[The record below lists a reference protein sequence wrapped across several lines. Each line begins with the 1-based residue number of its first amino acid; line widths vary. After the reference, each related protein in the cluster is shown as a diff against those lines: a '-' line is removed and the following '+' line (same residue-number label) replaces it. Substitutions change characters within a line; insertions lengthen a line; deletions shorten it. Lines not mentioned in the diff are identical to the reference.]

1 MAGDAGVQRPG
12 WFYRL
17 VLVSATVIWGGNFV
31 VSKLAVGTLHPVWV
45 IAVRFTIAGLLLGL
59 VFLPRVRRC
68 MSPSLLKAGLI
79 IGFFSFLGYGS
90 QFLGLSGTT
99 PAKNAFLSACY
110 CLTVPFIWWL
120 VARRRPTARNLVA
133 AAVCVAGMALVTL
146 QGELSVSW
154 GDGVSMLSALLYGAE
169 IVAIA
174 LCVRDHDVITIT
186 VVQMVSSGLIAGL
199 AGLALGL
206 PFDAQ
211 VLAEPSFLLQMG
223 YIIVLGSC
231 YASTAQNLAQTKVP
245 PAEVS
250 MLFALESVFGTIF
263 SVVFLHEA
271 LSAQLLLGF
280 ALIFAAI
287 LVSELGGIKV
297 SKEKAAPRG

>member
-1 MAGDAGVQRPG
+1 MAQDKPAERPA

-17 VLVSATVIWGGNFV
+17 VLVSATLIWGGNFV
-31 VSKLAVGTLHPVWV
+31 ISKLAVGALHPVWV

-59 VFLPRVRRC
+59 VFLSRVRRC
-68 MSPSLLKAGLI
+68 MSLPLLKAGLI

-90 QFLGLSGTT
+90 QFIGLSGTT
-99 PAKNAFLSACY
+99 PSKNAFLSACY

-120 VARRRPTARNLVA
+120 VARRRPTARNLG
-133 AAVCVAGMALVTL
+133 AAVLCVAGMALVTL

-174 LCVRDHDVITIT
+174 LCVRDHDVIAIT
-186 VVQMVSSGLIAGL
+186 VVQMVSSGLIAAA
-199 AGLALGL
+199 AGLLLGL
-206 PFDAQ
+206 PFEARAF
-211 VLAEPSFLLQMG
+211 AEPAFVLQMA

-245 PAEVS
+245 PAQVS
-250 MLFALESVFGTIF
+250 MLFALESVFGTVF
-263 SVVFLHEA
+263 SVLFLHEE
-271 LSAQLLLGF
+271 LNAQLLLGF
-280 ALIFAAI
+280 ALIFLAI
-287 LVSELGGIKV
+287 LVSELGGLKV

>member
-1 MAGDAGVQRPG
+1 MENRTEKDYPAWA
-12 WFYRL
+12 YRGIL
-17 VLVSATVIWGGNFV
+17 IAATIIWGGNFV
-31 VSKLAVGTLHPVWV
+31 VSKFAVDAAGATWV
-45 IAVRFTIAGLLLGL
+45 VGIRFLIAGLLMALLLAKRLSRHLTKDL
-59 VFLPRVRRC
+59 VR
-68 MSPSLLKAGLI
+68 AGCI
-79 IGFFSFLGYGS
+79 IGLFSFLVYWT
-90 QFLGLSGTT
+90 QFLGLEGTT

-120 VARRRPTARNLVA
+120 VAKRRPTARNLGA

-186 VVQMVSSGLIAGL
+186 VVQMVSSGLIAGV
-199 AGLALGL
+199 AGLVLGL
-206 PFDAQ
+206 PFDAR
-211 VLAEPSFLLQMG
+211 VFAEPSFLLQMG

-231 YASTAQNLAQTKVP
+231 YASTAQNLVQTKVP

-250 MLFALESVFGTIF
+250 MLFALESVFGTVF

-280 ALIFAAI
+280 GLIFAAI